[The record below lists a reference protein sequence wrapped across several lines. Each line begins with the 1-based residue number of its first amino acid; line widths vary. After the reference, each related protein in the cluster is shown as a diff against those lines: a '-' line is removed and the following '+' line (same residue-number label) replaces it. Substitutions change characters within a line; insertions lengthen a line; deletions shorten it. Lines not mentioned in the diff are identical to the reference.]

1 MLAENKSLTHKKM
14 LDFILKSHSP
24 FLAEGKNLLVEEFG
38 REYGTYFSILELIA
52 VGKTARSEIESV
64 LEIHSGAYLA
74 KLKDEYALKMRWS
87 FCRRNRTVKC

>member
-14 LDFILKSHSP
+14 LDFIFKQHSP

-52 VGKTARSEIESV
+52 SGKQHAAKSNRFWKSTVGHIWSSW
-64 LEIHSGAYLA
+64 
-74 KLKDEYALKMRWS
+74 KM
-87 FCRRNRTVKC
+87 NTP